1 MRRKLPKTLVQ
12 LPRLRKLMSAMSQ
25 VLSKT
30 KKLISMMKRLK
41 TDGVDTLELWELK
54 QLLSRPKAVF

>member
-1 MRRKLPKTLVQ
+1 
-12 LPRLRKLMSAMSQ
+12 MSAMSQ